1 MVSTL
6 TDAMDI
12 SKTKRTEEKIW
23 EHLIK
28 CFSKSRNI
36 QEAGF
41 CSVMVKRGENVN
53 ARIINIQFPITADT
67 KKEQQCE
74 RNFSGTIIRGQT
86 AKTARVTNSECDCR
100 RG

>member
-1 MVSTL
+1 ML
-6 TDAMDI
+6 
-12 SKTKRTEEKIW
+12 SKP
-23 EHLIK
+23 
-28 CFSKSRNI
+28 RNI
-36 QEAGF
+36 REAGF

-100 RG
+100 RGLSRLLAHPRQHHQLREASQSCF